1 METSF
6 HAKIGACS
14 CTVAYRS
21 SGCASD
27 RRRAI
32 DLLPSHLYL
41 VSRTLRGP
49 SDNPPL
55 TLGDASAMTSGD
67 RAPKDPICRT
77 PIASASPRSRPERA
91 QNSTRKLGV
100 KVSVVGRMP
109 AIWSTR

>member
-1 METSF
+1 METPF

-67 RAPKDPICRT
+67 RAPKAQSAARRSPQRLLGQDRSGLRT
-77 PIASASPRSRPERA
+77 RPGSLA
-91 QNSTRKLGV
+91 
-100 KVSVVGRMP
+100 
-109 AIWSTR
+109 